1 MTKTGKF
8 HQPRVHVWETKV
20 QVRPPKCTRLHPI
33 QRVQTTPSLRFVST
47 SNGSDPHAILQQ
59 KPLLALPT
67 SAPKDIIAF
76 LLTNHH
82 RLISELCLFFVS
94 LDHTIGYNHPN
105 HPFGNEQDP
114 TTSKQRCVCFTIQ
127 LFHQSAAM
135 SADSNDL
142 LEAFKA
148 AALSVTKLYKT
159 TGPAVAKARTEGYQD
174 CLDDLLAFL
183 DRRRLGLSDG
193 EGWIIRSWATERLD
207 GRDLPTVES
216 DDDDKIEPALSP
228 QAQSLD
234 PIQEEDSMRDS
245 PPAPAVFGNPQE
257 EQQQPQQEY
266 EQPQQEHQQQQQRQ
280 PPSNPDD
287 FQIVVPT
294 QETFTFQSAH
304 PFPHEEAMKLENL
317 ALSDAPRNRSVST
330 STSSRNNRNRALRQS
345 ATRTLGRGAGQKR
358 KVVDLA
364 EFFRIDNFGP
374 GNDKDPFNQNS
385 KRSRHT

>member
-1 MTKTGKF
+1 
-8 HQPRVHVWETKV
+8 
-20 QVRPPKCTRLHPI
+20 
-33 QRVQTTPSLRFVST
+33 
-47 SNGSDPHAILQQ
+47 
-59 KPLLALPT
+59 
-67 SAPKDIIAF
+67 
-76 LLTNHH
+76 
-82 RLISELCLFFVS
+82 
-94 LDHTIGYNHPN
+94 
-105 HPFGNEQDP
+105 
-114 TTSKQRCVCFTIQ
+114 
-127 LFHQSAAM
+127 M

-216 DDDDKIEPALSP
+216 DDDEKIEPALSP
-228 QAQSLD
+228 QTQSLD

-245 PPAPAVFGNPQE
+245 PPAPAVFENPQTE
-257 EQQQPQQEY
+257 QKQQQQPQQEY
-266 EQPQQEHQQQQQRQ
+266 EQPQQEHQQQQRQ
-280 PPSNPDD
+280 PPSNADD

>member
-20 QVRPPKCTRLHPI
+20 QVQPPKCTRLHPI
-33 QRVQTTPSLRFVST
+33 QRVG
-47 SNGSDPHAILQQ
+47 SNGTDPHAILQQ

-82 RLISELCLFFVS
+82 RLISELCLFF
-94 LDHTIGYNHPN
+94 
-105 HPFGNEQDP
+105 QDP
-114 TTSKQRCVCFTIQ
+114 TRSKQRCVYFTLQ

-245 PPAPAVFGNPQE
+245 PPAPAVFENPQE

-266 EQPQQEHQQQQQRQ
+266 EQPQQEHQQQQRQ

>member
-8 HQPRVHVWETKV
+8 HQPRVH
-20 QVRPPKCTRLHPI
+20 CTRLHPI

-47 SNGSDPHAILQQ
+47 SNGTDPHAILQQ

-82 RLISELCLFFVS
+82 RLISELCLFF
-94 LDHTIGYNHPN
+94 
-105 HPFGNEQDP
+105 
-114 TTSKQRCVCFTIQ
+114 
-127 LFHQSAAM
+127 SAAM

-159 TGPAVAKARTEGYQD
+159 TGPAVTKARTEGYQD

-216 DDDDKIEPALSP
+216 DDDEKIEPALSP
-228 QAQSLD
+228 QTQSLD

-245 PPAPAVFGNPQE
+245 PPAPAVFENPQTE
-257 EQQQPQQEY
+257 QKQQQQPQQEY
-266 EQPQQEHQQQQQRQ
+266 EQPQQEHQQQQRQ
-280 PPSNPDD
+280 PPSNADD

>member
-1 MTKTGKF
+1 
-8 HQPRVHVWETKV
+8 
-20 QVRPPKCTRLHPI
+20 
-33 QRVQTTPSLRFVST
+33 
-47 SNGSDPHAILQQ
+47 
-59 KPLLALPT
+59 
-67 SAPKDIIAF
+67 
-76 LLTNHH
+76 
-82 RLISELCLFFVS
+82 
-94 LDHTIGYNHPN
+94 
-105 HPFGNEQDP
+105 
-114 TTSKQRCVCFTIQ
+114 
-127 LFHQSAAM
+127 M

-159 TGPAVAKARTEGYQD
+159 TGPAVAKARSEGYQD

-183 DRRRLGLSDG
+183 DRKRLGLSDG
-193 EGWIIRSWATERLD
+193 EGWAIRSWATERLD

-228 QAQSLD
+228 QAQSSD
-234 PIQEEDSMRDS
+234 PIQEEDQMRDS
-245 PPAPAVFGNPQE
+245 PPAPAVFEP
-257 EQQQPQQEY
+257 PQQEQPRDH
-266 EQPQQEHQQQQQRQ
+266 EQPQQEHQQQQRQ
-280 PPSNPDD
+280 PPSNSED

-317 ALSDAPRNRSVST
+317 ALSDPPRNRSVST
-330 STSSRNNRNRALRQS
+330 STSSRNSRNRALRQS